1 MVRSLTMLFNKIK
14 NETNIPDKMR
24 YKNVTALYKGK
35 GPRML
40 LDSDW
45 GIFTP
50 TVLNCI
56 LQKLLLRD
64 NYEEVDANL
73 SDSNIGKR
81 KKKNIRN
88 NTFVMNSVIHD
99 AITNNKAIDIGVYDY
114 QKMFDSMNLCVT
126 MNDVYDFIPA
136 LKLRER
142 ERDGETTVKE
152 RERAERT
159 RSERERAERTQSE
172 RERAERKQSE
182 RESGENTV

>member
-1 MVRSLTMLFNKIK
+1 
-14 NETNIPDKMR
+14 
-24 YKNVTALYKGK
+24 
-35 GPRML
+35 
-40 LDSDW
+40 
-45 GIFTP
+45 
-50 TVLNCI
+50 
-56 LQKLLLRD
+56 
-64 NYEEVDANL
+64 
-73 SDSNIGKR
+73 
-81 KKKNIRN
+81 
-88 NTFVMNSVIHD
+88 
-99 AITNNKAIDIGVYDY
+99 
-114 QKMFDSMNLCVT
+114 MNLCVT